1 MHDIVHSD
9 WCSQGV
15 KTGLHQT
22 AVSFAPPTPTPQL
35 SYPAVKKYK

>member
-22 AVSFAPPTPTPQL
+22 AVSFAPPPQL
-35 SYPAVKKYK
+35 SHTQL